1 LVNRRSRQPDVGD
14 YPASLRDVERAYV
27 QQVLAKSATLREA
40 AKRLGID
47 MATLWRK
54 RKRWGLA

>member
-1 LVNRRSRQPDVGD
+1 
-14 YPASLRDVERAYV
+14 VERAYV
-27 QQVLAKSATLREA
+27 QQVLAKSATLGEA